1 MQKVNSGWNNFIL
14 LQNWCESSTKESL
27 LQEVLGDPHS
37 PHMFRVFGSLTN
49 SKEFAQVFNCPLN
62 SPMNPKSKCTF
73 WWTAFFQCFNILF
86 TAFVQWWSSSNI
98 LSSYITLNEPWFDM
112 YRNML
117 VLRHICFA
125 ILTNVGFVVSHE
137 HWCYTIKLF
146 LENKDFYICK
156 ICFLYKKFKTVSGH
170 SINMSMACIRL
181 YY

>member
-1 MQKVNSGWNNFIL
+1 MTSFCCRTGVNPAQRSHFSKKCWVTRTVHTCSECL
-14 LQNWCESSTKESL
+14 EAWPTPRSSHKSSTALSTHPWTQSL
-27 LQEVLGDPHS
+27 NA
-37 PHMFRVFGSLTN
+37 RFGELLS
-49 SKEFAQVFNCPLN
+49 
-62 SPMNPKSKCTF
+62 
-73 WWTAFFQCFNILF
+73 FNILF

-156 ICFLYKKFKTVSGH
+156 ICFL
-170 SINMSMACIRL
+170 
-181 YY
+181 